1 MEECRKAIAL
11 FAQMA
16 QEDPSNPQLV
26 RLRKI
31 AEDRLAEVAA
41 RS

>member
-16 QEDPSNPQLV
+16 REDPSNPQLP